1 RLARS
6 SSSMQRRLQ
15 RQTGRLWGESTLRT
29 RCDPRPPRTPTAAAW
44 GRASRARCRCSHEV
58 PACREALG
66 CSRSLWWGR
75 TLRRQT
81 PLQSR
86 ALMLGCLHLDA
97 YASYLSDFSCGLLPD
112 GGARVR
118 RQQDLLTQP
127 QRPDRILLWLA
138 HKCQVLEQTVRA
150 ERPFGNLPN
159 RAFSGERS
167 TAVRVRAPPA
177 TRPPAIWNSP
187 LSLCALRVLGS
198 RAWRTTLMPRLVTS

>member
-1 RLARS
+1 
-6 SSSMQRRLQ
+6 
-15 RQTGRLWGESTLRT
+15 
-29 RCDPRPPRTPTAAAW
+29 PAAAW
-44 GRASRARCRCSHEV
+44 GRACRAQCRCSNEG

-86 ALMLGCLHLDA
+86 ALTLGCLHLDA

-127 QRPDRILLWLA
+127 RRPDRILLWLA

-167 TAVRVRAPPA
+167 TAVRVRGPPA
-177 TRPPAIWNSP
+177 TRPPAKCP
-187 LSLCALRVLGS
+187 RRARTARPGTTS
-198 RAWRTTLMPRLVTS
+198 RSGQETQPDPPRPATSE